1 MIQLFRSLLGGSN
14 REVPAKRC
22 SGNMKSK
29 AGRAAGDYR
38 AVSLTTCLHCGAPSK
53 DMAGKRFLL
62 REAPVLPLTGCSRG
76 SKCSCKYRKHADRRD
91 GDRRLLGD
99 TETSRWFAGSERR
112 ARRARRLIKA

>member
-1 MIQLFRSLLGGSN
+1 MIQLFRSLLGGSS
-14 REVPAKRC
+14 REVPVKRFTANVRPKT
-22 SGNMKSK
+22 G
-29 AGRAAGDYR
+29 AAAGDYR
-38 AVSLTTCLHCGAPSK
+38 AVSLTAALRCEAVTK
-53 DMAGKRFLL
+53 DMAGRRFLL
-62 REAPVLPLTGCSRG
+62 REAPVLPLTGCTMG